1 MFDWVQKH
9 KLIAQIFL
17 GLIAITFATWGIESY
32 TRVQGSRDA
41 VATVDGMEIQQRE
54 FSEELRRQQEQL
66 RQMFRGQ
73 VDPAMLDTPESRR
86 ALLDSLIGQRLVAA
100 SAHKAHL
107 SVPDELLYETI
118 TSIPAFQVE
127 GKFSKQAYETVLRQ
141 QNPPLSPRQFEER
154 MRQDLAVQQLTR
166 ALGDSA
172 IAPRSVAA
180 RLSALESQQRE
191 VSEARIA
198 AQQFLPQVKID
209 DAALKTYYDAHPD
222 EFRIAERVRA
232 EYLVLSQ
239 QALQA
244 QETVSPE
251 EVAKHWEATYGAQ
264 AREREEAR
272 KKAQAVLAAV
282 RKDPGGFAELAKK
295 ESQDPGSRENG
306 GDLGFAP
313 RGAFVKP
320 FEDAVFRL
328 KEGAISDIVE
338 SEFGLHII
346 RLTDIRRVDGKE
358 ERRASHILINAP
370 GAAKPLE
377 AQRADIEA
385 ELKKQ
390 KAARRFAEAA
400 ENFSNMVYEQADSLK
415 PAAERFKLPLQT
427 SGWISRSPNQEL
439 GALDNPKLLAALF
452 SSDSLQNKRNTD
464 AIEVAPNTLVAARV
478 VEHQPAK
485 QRSFDEVKKELAER
499 LRQREAAELA
509 KKDGAAKLEQLRK
522 GENAGVTW
530 GSAKMVSRA
539 SPQGM
544 PGEVLREVVSA
555 DVAKLPAYVG
565 MPVPGAGYLL
575 VRISKVVETP
585 PKQPAADSAAR
596 IAGIYGAAQFEA
608 YVDSLRSRADIE
620 LNAANL
626 EKK

>member
-222 EFRIAERVRA
+222 EFRVAERVRA

-272 KKAQAVLAAV
+272 RKAQAVLAAV
-282 RKDPGGFAELAKK
+282 RRDPGGFAELAKK

-346 RLTDIRRVDGKE
+346 RLTGIRRVDGKE

-522 GENAGVTW
+522 GESAGVTW

-544 PGEVLREVVSA
+544 PGDVLREVVSA

-575 VRISKVVETP
+575 VRISKVVEAP